1 MSLDAAQLKI
11 SALIGEFLTAQQ
23 PAELITSAKELPE
36 EHLPELLNTVML
48 QAAEG
53 KRANVP
59 MLVRLVDL
67 LQGSKVLVQSTCE
80 KG

>member
-1 MSLDAAQLKI
+1 
-11 SALIGEFLTAQQ
+11 
-23 PAELITSAKELPE
+23 LITSAKELPE